1 MESGEAATADQLLRL
16 DAAVPTLD
24 GGIVSVAM
32 PWALQKACC
41 LRLSPPLPSF
51 LQPSEASFATLVVT
65 LADES
70 LATLLTMGARAARA
84 KNVFPP
90 PGGTN
95 LGILEDS
102 GPTGETGRA
111 SVPNC

>member
-1 MESGEAATADQLLRL
+1 
-16 DAAVPTLD
+16 
-24 GGIVSVAM
+24 M
-32 PWALQKACC
+32 PWDLREARC

-51 LQPSEASFATLVVT
+51 LQPSEASFATLVVK

-84 KNVFPP
+84 ENVFGP

-95 LGILEDS
+95 LDILENG
-102 GPTGETGRA
+102 GPTGETRWA
-111 SVPNC
+111 SVPDS